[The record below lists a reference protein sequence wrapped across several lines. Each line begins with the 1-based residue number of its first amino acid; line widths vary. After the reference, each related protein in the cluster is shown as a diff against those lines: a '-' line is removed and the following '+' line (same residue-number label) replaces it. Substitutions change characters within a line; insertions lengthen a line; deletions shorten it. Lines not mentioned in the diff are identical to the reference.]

1 MFIHRDAFAALKYS
15 LRTILPDVGSSHAD
29 EALAAYFA
37 YRTYASLKAV
47 LPEAHPYLKV
57 EEDAAALVARLSV
70 LGHAV
75 RPSDIDRILRLFRS
89 EMMGRMSEN
98 FKKMAAA
105 PANDNR

>member
-1 MFIHRDAFAALKYS
+1 VFGRDIAQ
-15 LRTILPDVGSSHAD
+15 HAD
-29 EALAAYFA
+29 EALAAYFG

-47 LPEAHPYLKV
+47 LPEAHPYLRAK
-57 EEDAAALVARLSV
+57 EDAAALVARLSS
-70 LGHAV
+70 LGLAV
-75 RPSDIDRILRLFRS
+75 RPTDIDRILRLFRS